1 MNNIDFASYADD
13 IAPYITGENT
23 KEVTEALEN
32 SFKEIMQWVSN
43 NHMKANADKWHLL
56 TNSNEESTICIDN
69 NIIVNSKCEK
79 LLQNWV
85 KANFN
90 AHSNDTYNKTRQKQ
104 SAFFR
109 ITRYIDIPKRRILH
123 ILLSSVTAL

>member
-43 NHMKANADKWHLL
+43 NLMKANADKWHLL
-56 TNSNEESTICIDN
+56 TNSNEKSTICIDN
-69 NIIVNSKCEK
+69 NIIINSQREK
-79 LLQNWV
+79 LLQN
-85 KANFN
+85 
-90 AHSNDTYNKTRQKQ
+90 
-104 SAFFR
+104 
-109 ITRYIDIPKRRILH
+109 
-123 ILLSSVTAL
+123 

>member
-13 IAPYITGENT
+13 IAPCITAENT

-56 TNSNEESTICIDN
+56 TSSNEESTICIDN
-69 NIIVNSKCEK
+69 NIIINSKCEE
-79 LLQNWV
+79 LLQN
-85 KANFN
+85 
-90 AHSNDTYNKTRQKQ
+90 
-104 SAFFR
+104 
-109 ITRYIDIPKRRILH
+109 
-123 ILLSSVTAL
+123 